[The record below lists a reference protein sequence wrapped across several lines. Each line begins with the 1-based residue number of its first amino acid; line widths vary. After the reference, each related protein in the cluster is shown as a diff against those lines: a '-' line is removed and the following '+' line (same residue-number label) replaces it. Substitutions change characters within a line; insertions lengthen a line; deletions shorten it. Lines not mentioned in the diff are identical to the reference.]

1 MEGIPV
7 KIIVTIALIALFL
20 ISLALGAQNQV
31 VVHFNYLL
39 AQDDFQLSTLLGIFF
54 ATGFGLGWLI
64 CGSMYLKAS
73 VTQRRLRKRL
83 EKQNAELNKLRL
95 ESTKG

>member
-1 MEGIPV
+1 M
-7 KIIVTIALIALFL
+7 KIIVTIALITLFL

>member
-1 MEGIPV
+1 M
-7 KIIVTIALIALFL
+7 KIIVVILLLVLFL
-20 ISLALGAQNQV
+20 ISLAIGAQNQAIV
-31 VVHFNYLL
+31 NFNYLL
-39 AQDDFQLSTLLGIFF
+39 AQGDFQLSTLLGIFF

-73 VTQRRLRKRL
+73 MTQRRLRKRL
-83 EKQNAELNKLRL
+83 DKKTAELDKLRI

>member
-1 MEGIPV
+1 M

-20 ISLALGAQNQV
+20 ISPALGAQNQV

>member
-1 MEGIPV
+1 V

-39 AQDDFQLSTLLGIFF
+39 AQDNFQLSTLLGMFF

-83 EKQNAELNKLRL
+83 EKQNAELSKLRL
-95 ESTKG
+95 ESKKG

>member
-1 MEGIPV
+1 MR
-7 KIIVTIALIALFL
+7 IIVAILLLVLFL
-20 ISLALGAQNQV
+20 ISLAVGAQNQEIV
-31 VVHFNYLL
+31 NFNYLL
-39 AQDDFQLSTLLGIFF
+39 AQGDFQLSTLLGFFF

-73 VTQRRLRKRL
+73 MAQRRLRKRL
-83 EKQNAELNKLRL
+83 DKKTAELDKLRI

>member
-1 MEGIPV
+1 M

>member
-1 MEGIPV
+1 V

>member
-1 MEGIPV
+1 M
-7 KIIVTIALIALFL
+7 ALIALFL

>member
-1 MEGIPV
+1 M

-83 EKQNAELNKLRL
+83 EKQTAELNKLRL